1 MTGHIRCFSSPHGGV
16 FFPGLGCASVVPR
29 RGAASK
35 AASKG
40 ESKLW
45 CREIYEEVMMFIENE
60 THMKPNEMNVEVED
74 CCILLLW
81 FRDAPS
87 KQDVGVG
94 PQWGSLA

>member
-1 MTGHIRCFSSPHGGV
+1 MTGHIRCFSSGRGRV
-16 FFPGLGCASVVPR
+16 FFPGLGCVSVVPR

-45 CREIYEEVMMFIENE
+45 CRDIYEEVMMFIENE
-60 THMKPNEMNVEVED
+60 TDMKSNEMNVEVED
-74 CCILLLW
+74 YCILLLW

-87 KQDVGVG
+87 KQDLGVG